1 MFNPLNNS
9 EQLKKY
15 MMKSLNKIGK
25 MVDGRC
31 TAQKT
36 YD

>member
-1 MFNPLNNS
+1 MFNLLNNS

-15 MMKSLNKIGK
+15 MTKSLNKIGK
-25 MVDGRC
+25 MIDGRC
-31 TAQKT
+31 TAQKI